1 MTKIKGIDSDKMII
15 FDLDD
20 TLVKTDARVK
30 ILDSKTHRV
39 IRELTPE
46 EFNKFV
52 KKKNHVLNFDEFDCP
67 ELLRQGNIINEIFHL
82 LKSSYAKKIP
92 VAILTARSDSEM
104 VRQFFLNYGIDIHP
118 ELVIAI
124 NDPQFK
130 HKGSIAER
138 KRKAIEDLVDS
149 GYKDLIFFDDNEDN
163 LRLAKSL
170 EGYKD
175 LKIKTIKV

>member
-1 MTKIKGIDSDKMII
+1 MTRIKGIETDKMII

-20 TLVKTDARVK
+20 TLVKTDAKIK
-30 ILDSKTHRV
+30 ILNSKTHRV
-39 IRELTPE
+39 IKELTPE
-46 EFNKFV
+46 QFNGFV
-52 KKKNHVLNFDEFDCP
+52 KKKHHVLNFDDFDCP
-67 ELLRQGNIINEIFHL
+67 DLLRQGNIINEIFHL
-82 LKSSYAKKIP
+82 LKSTYSKKIP
-92 VAILTARSDSEM
+92 VAILTARSDSDM
-104 VRQFFLNYGIDIHP
+104 VRDFFLNYGIDIHP

>member
-1 MTKIKGIDSDKMII
+1 MFKIKGIESDKIII

-20 TLVKTDARVK
+20 TLVKTDAKIK

-46 EFNKFV
+46 EFNGFV
-52 KKKNHVLNFDEFDCP
+52 KKKHHVLNFDDFDSP
-67 ELLRQGNIINEIFHL
+67 ELLRRGNMINEIFHL
-82 LKSSYAKKIP
+82 LKSTYAKKIP
-92 VAILTARSDSEM
+92 VAILTARSDSTM
-104 VRQFFLNYGIDIHP
+104 VRDFFLNYGIDIHP

-138 KRKAIEDLVDS
+138 KRKAIEELVDS
-149 GYKDLIFFDDNEDN
+149 GYRNLIFFDDNDDN
-163 LRLAKSL
+163 LKLAKSV

-175 LKIKTIKV
+175 SKIKTIKV

>member
-1 MTKIKGIDSDKMII
+1 MTRIKGIDTDRLII

-20 TLVKTDARVK
+20 TLVKTDAKIK
-30 ILDSKTHRV
+30 ILNAKTHKV
-39 IRELTPE
+39 IKELTPE
-46 EFNKFV
+46 QFNNFI
-52 KKKNHVLNFDEFDCP
+52 KKKHHVLNFDDFDSP

-82 LKSSYAKKIP
+82 LKSTYSKKIP

-104 VRQFFLNYGIDIHP
+104 VRDFFLNHGIDIHP

-130 HKGSIAER
+130 HGGTIAER
-138 KRKAIEDLVDS
+138 KKKAIENLVDS
-149 GYKDLIFFDDNEDN
+149 GYKNLIFFDDNEDN
-163 LRLAKSL
+163 LRLAQSL
-170 EGYKD
+170 DGYKD

>member
-1 MTKIKGIDSDKMII
+1 MTRIKGIETDKMII

-20 TLVKTDARVK
+20 TLVKTDAKIK
-30 ILDSKTHRV
+30 ILNSKTQKV
-39 IRELTPE
+39 IKELTPE
-46 EFNKFV
+46 EFNSFV
-52 KKKNHVLNFDEFDCP
+52 RKKHHVLNFDDFDSP
-67 ELLRQGNIINEIFHL
+67 ELLKHGYLINEIFHL
-82 LKSSYAKKIP
+82 LKSTYAKKIP

-104 VRQFFLNYGIDIHP
+104 VREFFLNYGIDIHP

-138 KRKAIEDLVDS
+138 KRKAIEDLVDA
-149 GYKDLIFFDDNEDN
+149 GYKDLIFFDDNQDN
-163 LRLAKSL
+163 LTLAKSL

-175 LKIKTIKV
+175 LKIKTVKV